1 MKEQQRENPNKNNQ
15 NQIQNQQ
22 MQSQLFRWAPSSYEF
37 FFIFY
42 SNTCTEWVFDEDKE
56 ELKERRLN
64 IQRFKNCGLILMSDL
79 LSTFDRSF

>member
-1 MKEQQRENPNKNNQ
+1 MRELQRENPNKNNQ

-37 FFIFY
+37 FFFFIV
-42 SNTCTEWVFDEDKE
+42 TRAPWVFDEDKE